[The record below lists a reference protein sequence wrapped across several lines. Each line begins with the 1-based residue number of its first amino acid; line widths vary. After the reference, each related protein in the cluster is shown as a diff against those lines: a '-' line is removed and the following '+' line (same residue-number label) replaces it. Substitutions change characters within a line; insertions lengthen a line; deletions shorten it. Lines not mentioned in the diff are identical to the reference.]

1 MRELAMR
8 RFSALTAIVV
18 LGAGL
23 VTGCGSSGGGSGSSS
38 SGYCSEIKSS
48 AESIKSFTAS
58 SGTPDFTKLS
68 DFIAKAHELADK
80 APSDIKDD
88 WTVMVGAMD
97 ALTSALDDAGLKLE
111 DLGAMM
117 SGQVPDGVDAS
128 KLAGLATKLQS
139 IGSEQVTKAGDA
151 ISKQAKDVC
160 KVDLK
165 SAG

>member
-1 MRELAMR
+1 MR

-23 VTGCGSSGGGSGSSS
+23 VTGCGSSGGSGGSGGSS

-48 AESIKSFTAS
+48 AESIKSFTAG
-58 SGTPDFTKLS
+58 SGTPDFTKLA
-68 DFIAKAHELADK
+68 DFIAKAHDLANK

-88 WTVMVGAMD
+88 WTVLVGAMD
-97 ALTSALDDAGLKLE
+97 ALTSALSDAGLKLE
-111 DLGAMM
+111 DMGMLMA
-117 SGQVPDGVDAS
+117 GQMPPGVDTS
-128 KLAGLATKLQS
+128 KLAGLAPKLQA
-139 IGSEQVTKAGDA
+139 IGSANVTKAGNA

>member
-1 MRELAMR
+1 MR

-23 VTGCGSSGGGSGSSS
+23 ITGCGSGGGSGSGSS
-38 SGYCSEIKSS
+38 SSAYCSEIKSS
-48 AESIKSFTAS
+48 AASIKSFTAG
-58 SGTPDFTKLS
+58 SGTPDFTKLA
-68 DFIAKAHELADK
+68 DFIAKAHDFADK

-88 WTVMVGAMD
+88 WTVLVGAMD
-97 ALTSALDDAGLKLE
+97 SLTSALSDAGLKLE

-117 SGQVPDGVDAS
+117 SGQMPDGVDAT
-128 KLAGLATKLQS
+128 KLAGLATKLQA
-139 IGSEQVTKAGDA
+139 IGSDKVVKAGNA

-165 SAG
+165 STS